1 MDRIKVLLPLL
12 VLLFQSCRTVVTY
25 TTGSSIDINEATE
38 ADSSI
43 SKWLQPLSDSLNAQ
57 MNEIIGFTPQEF
69 RPIRS
74 KGRISQ
80 LEQHKATLARL
91 VADYTLEWS
100 RNFAQNNNLPLPEI
114 AVLNH
119 NGLRNSIDSGTIV
132 LGNVYE
138 VMPFD
143 NEVVLLVL
151 SGTQM
156 IELFDFIAQIG
167 GSPFSGGI
175 LYLDTQKFTKAE
187 ISGNMFDSRRSY
199 CIATVDFMLGGGD
212 GFTMLKDAKRIIQ
225 TGTFLRDVI
234 INGVR
239 HETKEFNGQLRP
251 RNNPRIY
258 HQ

>member
-1 MDRIKVLLPLL
+1 MTRIKVLLPLI
-12 VLLFQSCRTVVTY
+12 VLLLQSCRTVVTY
-25 TTGSSIDINEATE
+25 TTGSSIDINETTE
-38 ADSSI
+38 EDRSI
-43 SKWLQPLSDSLNAQ
+43 VQWLQPLSDSLNSQ
-57 MNEIIGFTPQEF
+57 MNEIIGFTPREY

-74 KGRISQ
+74 KGRIRE

-100 RNFAQNNNLPLPEI
+100 RKFAQKNNLPLPEI

-119 NGLRNSIDSGTIV
+119 NGLRNSIDSGTIS

-151 SGTQM
+151 SGKQM
-156 IELFDFIAQIG
+156 IELFNYIAQIG

-175 LYLDTQKFTKAE
+175 LYLDTQEFAKAE
-187 ISGNMFDSRRSY
+187 INGNMFDSRRSY

-212 GFTMLKDAKRIIQ
+212 GFTMLKDAKRTIQ

-234 INGVR
+234 INGIR
-239 HETKEFNGQLRP
+239 LETKESNGLLRP

-258 HQ
+258 HR